1 MLQSLIKV
9 AIIVLSFKIVWM
21 EMLSKCIG
29 HRNVCTPTFNKES
42 PKLTQY
48 EFLEKNDLH
57 CCKNI
62 LVSDH
67 NIHFIQKGLFSKFVE
82 LVNLSLHNLP
92 LEGEAIK
99 NSLGKRLNLTHL
111 RLENVGLNNTLLES
125 LLPSLPKTLKLLSL
139 MNNSLT
145 YFSTN
150 FISNT
155 TVKTLDLSQNQN
167 ITMMLDKEALSLT
180 HLDLS
185 HSNCEWKTSQ
195 ESKPVCKIP
204 NLLELN
210 FAGNRLNL
218 STFDNRNDENCFWF
232 LISLDLSLCDLTE
245 PITNESFSFFPNLT
259 SLNLD
264 GISNIEQ
271 FPSFQNTER
280 LTKLSL
286 NDVKYFVNPT
296 LKNMN
301 IFKNLHKLRRLEM
314 QYWELSLWGE
324 TELTVL
330 FSPMIKTLEHL
341 DLKST
346 GISTIPLVIKEMDEL
361 TKLILTSNNISS
373 WSSISENTNKNL
385 KALFMEWNLIETV
398 DPHSIPKRV
407 FDLSLE
413 GNPFLCTCELMPYKN
428 WVKERKLTKIIKD
441 WASKYRCS
449 KPHQWAGKTLDKFRP
464 KITDCQEFN
473 AYVITAIVLCFLMVI
488 IVIATNIYSRRRK
501 QNILKKFQYTH
512 DSSEKRK
519 LLSSS

>member
-21 EMLSKCIG
+21 DKDKCIS
-29 HRNVCTPTFNKES
+29 HKKVCTPTLKKES
-42 PKLTQY
+42 TNLTQN
-48 EFLEKNDLH
+48 EFLEEKDLQ

-62 LVSDH
+62 LVSDL
-67 NIHFIQKGLFSKFVE
+67 NIHFIQKELFSKFVK
-82 LVNLSLHNLP
+82 LKKLSLHNLP

-99 NSLGKRLNLTHL
+99 NSLGKELKLTHL
-111 RLENVGLNNTLLES
+111 SLENVGLNNKLLES
-125 LLPSLPKTLKLLSL
+125 LLPYLPKTLTLLDL
-139 MNNSLT
+139 KNNSLT
-145 YFSTN
+145 YFSTD

-155 TVKTLDLSQNQN
+155 TVDTLDLSRNQN
-167 ITMMLDKEALSLT
+167 ITMMLDKEALSLI

-185 HSNCEWKTSQ
+185 HSNCEWKTSP
-195 ESKPVCKIP
+195 ENKSVCKIP
-204 NLLELN
+204 NLLTLN
-210 FAGNRLNL
+210 FEGNRLNL
-218 STFDNRNDENCFWF
+218 STFDNRNDENCFWY
-232 LISLDLSLCDLTE
+232 LKSLNLSLCDLTE

-259 SLNLD
+259 SLYLD

-271 FPSFQNTER
+271 FPSFQNTEL
-280 LTKLSL
+280 LTELSL
-286 NDVKYFVNPT
+286 NDIKYFVNPT
-296 LKNMN
+296 LENMN
-301 IFKNLHKLRRLEM
+301 IFKNLHKLRRLKM
-314 QYWELSLWGE
+314 QNWELHLWNE

-346 GISTIPLVIKEMDEL
+346 GLSTIPLVIKEMNEL
-361 TKLILTSNNISS
+361 KKLILTSNNISS
-373 WSSISENTNKNL
+373 WNSISENTNKNL
-385 KALFMEWNLIETV
+385 TSLFMERNMIETV

-407 FDLSLE
+407 VNFPLE

-428 WVKERKLTKIIKD
+428 WVMEKKLREIVKD
-441 WASKYRCS
+441 WATKYHCS
-449 KPHQWAGKTLDKFRP
+449 KPRQWAGHTLYEFRP

-512 DSSEKRK
+512 DSSERQK